1 MKWFFLAF
9 MMLFAFVVNAIFIDQ
24 LSWLKV
30 MACIAFN
37 LCVISLFVI
46 WWSVYFRACVAKARG
61 QVIGHAIMMLGMGIG
76 MATWG
81 ADIVIANSCEG
92 LISDP
97 SSRSYLS
104 QIAAYVRTTGYCSEL
119 GIGMIL
125 LGLFLAYP
133 SIRLFFGLSGR
144 SDNRNSIL

>member
-1 MKWFFLAF
+1 
-9 MMLFAFVVNAIFIDQ
+9 
-24 LSWLKV
+24 
-30 MACIAFN
+30 
-37 LCVISLFVI
+37 
-46 WWSVYFRACVAKARG
+46 
-61 QVIGHAIMMLGMGIG
+61 MMLGMGIG

-81 ADIVIANSCEG
+81 ADIVITNSCEG

-104 QIAAYVRTTGYCSEL
+104 QIAAYVKTTGYCSEL

-133 SIRLFFGLSGR
+133 SIRLFFGLFGR